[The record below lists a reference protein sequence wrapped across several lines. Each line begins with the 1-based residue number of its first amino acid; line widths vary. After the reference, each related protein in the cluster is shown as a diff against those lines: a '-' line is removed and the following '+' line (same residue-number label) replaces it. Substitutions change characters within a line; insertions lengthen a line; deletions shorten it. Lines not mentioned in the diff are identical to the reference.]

1 MKKKCLLGAVLLL
14 AGSVMSSQPVVGQ
27 CAALSLEEAIQI
39 ALVNNPDVNI
49 TRLGEETA
57 KAKLSQVRGANSFS
71 WKASTSFSGA
81 DTSGIGW
88 NTGNGTRLTGSL
100 PIYSGKINQN
110 NIESAEIG
118 IDIAKLTTQRKWETM
133 KLEVVKAYYNVLEAK
148 KQVDVYQDSVDKY
161 QKHLTN
167 VEQLYSAGSKAKIDV
182 LRSQVELANAK
193 QTLIKGQST
202 YDNNISTLRNLL
214 YMDQQEKIELT
225 DDFVY
230 LPFEKDVS
238 QCVDYAMNNR
248 KDLLVD
254 DYNLKQKELDIKNA
268 KAGYLPTVDL
278 SLGASWSKQVVPT
291 GDNHDYTA
299 TIGASWNIFDSGV
312 TKGKIN
318 AAQAA
323 YDTAKLTLDKDR
335 SSVDLAVRKDYNS
348 MREAE
353 KRFESTK
360 EAVKEAEEDYFIAT
374 EKYKAGEGIMLDIID
389 AQTAL
394 STAKQNYI
402 SAQYDY
408 ARYRASVESD
418 MGYDVHPSTAT
429 VENAVL
435 K

>member
-14 AGSVMSSQPVVGQ
+14 AGSVMTSQPVVGQ

-118 IDIAKLTTQRKWETM
+118 IDIAKLNTQRKWETM

-268 KAGYLPTVDL
+268 KAGYLPTIDL

-394 STAKQNYI
+394 STARQNYI

>member
-14 AGSVMSSQPVVGQ
+14 AGSVMTSQPVVGQ

-118 IDIAKLTTQRKWETM
+118 IDIAKLNTQRKWETM

-254 DYNLKQKELDIKNA
+254 NYNLKQKELDIKNA

-291 GDNHDYTA
+291 SDNHDYTA

-394 STAKQNYI
+394 STARQNYI